1 MVLNIS
7 IIFCFF
13 MFFLSII
20 NERKILNPITVFFG
34 EWFVVLFLSKL
45 NLFGILEVPNNI
57 YVLILIGC
65 FAYAIG
71 FYGYAFLSKH
81 VSFYSKKN
89 LNYKLNQKIVYT
101 LAILTLLFFFID
113 FAKSAGSLMSGG
125 LAVLRLQAQN
135 GSFLS
140 GNSLLNAL
148 RILIFAPFSLALSA
162 VAPAHLFFSED
173 KNRIRLFIITL
184 LIMLERLFSDGGR
197 SPVIYLMFSFMICYF
212 FSLTPK
218 RRPVALTLQIS
229 KRKLYIY
236 ILVIFAIVLLY
247 EVTLSRSGNN
257 ALRDT
262 YYYFA
267 MEPVMFNK
275 WSNIV
280 ESNGLIAYGMAS
292 FNGILFAFF
301 YILKNILGLS
311 TPLYWES
318 IYSIIEGLGTQ
329 WQTITYGGLQANS
342 YASIF
347 WTFYFD
353 GRTLGIILGML
364 LYGIFVSIVYKSAL
378 NSTNQ
383 KNAAIY
389 SLVLIGVFY
398 TFQQLVFQN
407 IYYSIAFL
415 MLLFLFFKKTTH

>member
-45 NLFGILEVPNNI
+45 KLFGILEVQNNI

-71 FYGYAFLSKH
+71 FYGYAFLAKH

-89 LNYKLNQKIVYT
+89 LNYKLNQRIVYT

-125 LAVLRLQAQN
+125 LAALRLQAQN

-173 KNRIRLFIITL
+173 KNRIRLFIVTL

-218 RRPVALTLQIS
+218 RRTVALTLQIS

-280 ESNGLIAYGMAS
+280 ESNGLMAYGMAS

-383 KNAAIY
+383 KNVAIY

>member
-1 MVLNIS
+1 MILNIS

-20 NERKILNPITVFFG
+20 NEQKVLNPITVFFG

-45 NLFGILEVPNNI
+45 KLFGILEVPNNI
-57 YVLILIGC
+57 YGLILIGC

-125 LAVLRLQAQN
+125 LAALRLQAQN

-173 KNRIRLFIITL
+173 KNRIRLFIVTL

-218 RRPVALTLQIS
+218 RRPVALSLQIS

-247 EVTLSRSGNN
+247 EVTLSRSGSN

-280 ESNGLIAYGMAS
+280 ESNGLMAYGMAS

-364 LYGIFVSIVYKSAL
+364 LYGIFVNIVYKRAL

-415 MLLFLFFKKTTH
+415 MLLFLFFKKVTR

>member
-1 MVLNIS
+1 
-7 IIFCFF
+7 

-45 NLFGILEVPNNI
+45 KLFGILEVQNNI

-71 FYGYAFLSKH
+71 FYGYAFLAKH

-89 LNYKLNQKIVYT
+89 LNYKLNQRIVYT

-125 LAVLRLQAQN
+125 LAALRLQAQN

-173 KNRIRLFIITL
+173 KNRIRLFIVTL

-218 RRPVALTLQIS
+218 RRTVALTLQIS

-280 ESNGLIAYGMAS
+280 ESNGLMAYGMAS

-383 KNAAIY
+383 KNVAIY

>member
-1 MVLNIS
+1 MILNIS

-20 NERKILNPITVFFG
+20 NEQKILNPITVFFG

-45 NLFGILEVPNNI
+45 KLFGILEVPNNI
-57 YVLILIGC
+57 YGLILIGC

-125 LAVLRLQAQN
+125 LAALRLQAQN

-173 KNRIRLFIITL
+173 KNRIRLFIVTL

-218 RRPVALTLQIS
+218 RRPVALSLQIS

-247 EVTLSRSGNN
+247 EVTLSRSGSN

-280 ESNGLIAYGMAS
+280 ESNGLMAYGMAS

-364 LYGIFVSIVYKSAL
+364 LYGIFVSIVYKRAL

-415 MLLFLFFKKTTH
+415 MLLFLFFKKVTR